1 MNKVYKSIWSKAR
14 ACFVAVSEASCSVT
28 HGAKSASFTFLSAL
42 ALVSS
47 FAAGESAAGP
57 SETFS
62 VEVPYD
68 SLVVGIDDRAAVI
81 VPSPKLDA
89 NPLVKADDHLLYK
102 NVVGVQKGLYINSG
116 RHLLLVGQENS
127 NPNDLPVELADG
139 AVYVGG
145 QKPGAEEVTP
155 SKLTLGS
162 DDSPAT
168 AGGHLAALNVGVD
181 PASGHAGVGGHAVVK
196 NGEFS
201 VDVLNNGSAGRGNDR
216 EGLVIGNANDKTAQ
230 LTVGTYTAVS
240 GGSMSNHGLFK
251 VATIA
256 TTNTESSY
264 RNFGTFEV
272 GTADISGKI
281 DNMGTASFNELTLRE
296 IGSVNEKD
304 ATLTAEKLTVT
315 GNALSGAD
323 GRHAIRGAL
332 ENRGLLTV
340 SDELSV
346 AGDLI
351 NSGEMSAKKV
361 SVHAAATVANASGG
375 YFLNKT
381 TAAIGSLDVEA
392 GSSVTNDGT
401 IKLKAGSKETTT
413 IAGSLKNN
421 NAAEFYDLTLEHGSS
436 YENAGTTT
444 VKNQLSLNDVNS
456 LNLVSG
462 SVTTKTVDFNFA
474 DKSDALDLRNGSL
487 KAESLTVSKGN
498 VLLNDFSG
506 RDATVK
512 TLENGSLSATT
523 LNAKEVVNGGIITV
537 KSSYSAKTTS
547 NTGTFSLEDGA
558 VFLSEGDGFENGGT
572 IRSNSAVTVSG
583 DLTNAGNIKT
593 PELVLASTG
602 KLISSGDLNLSA
614 LTAEKGSEVEITQN
628 SLSASTLNSK
638 GASITV
644 ENGLLNAG
652 DLNANGGSI
661 TVEESGSIKANNLQ
675 AQGVTYTQHGKN
687 GISAQNGWF
696 TASTLNLLAGSINA
710 ADIGGTLG
718 SNTYNIS
725 GLNGIPSINDSDPVD
740 TKNQYKDSLTQLIA
754 DEVTSDTVVNIA
766 SGSVFDVDKISLNG
780 SKPTI
785 NLRGGALQTSSS
797 QLFTGATTEAIKI
810 DASAPG
816 QTVELA
822 AGTLISTSV
831 GAVKSSIGNGLSLES
846 GNLVIDDAHYSADLV
861 SSVAKELQKVYGRLE
876 SITVN
881 FLGTLSGVFNIDS
894 AKQLAV
900 TSAPVVLNTVTL
912 YNGADET
919 SPVSSLQIGGT
930 SPASGRH
937 FDASMGFK
945 DLALAD
951 SVVIVGG
958 KELVLV
964 GNAVSSIPD
973 ASYRD
978 ETSKLLKDS
987 VDGGRVSVTEG
998 TFTLGTHGADT
1009 PSVGWINS
1017 TELQEKGSLNVKNGE
1032 FAVWNVD
1039 LHGKAEVASSALLHV
1054 NVLNVDKSGTL
1065 TNNGKITLEEN
1076 AGTAASFVQQG
1087 TVANK
1092 ANALFDTS
1100 ALSETINEG
1109 SFHNEGETKSN
1120 VLTNKAQAV
1129 FENSGTVNASLL
1141 NNAGVFKNSENG
1153 KASFANVSV
1162 SGELSNAGTFNV
1174 AEGLVISG
1182 HLTNAKFLTVGSA
1195 EISPDG
1201 ELVNSGKANGKTLV
1215 LNGILHNSGT
1225 SSWENIEINEGS
1237 TLDNKG
1243 SLEAKSG
1250 LTVSA
1255 STAAVNEGTL
1265 NASSAD
1271 AKLLGNLENRGN
1283 ASFGTLEISNGASY
1297 ANLGKDNGNVLTV
1310 GEGAEF
1316 YNEGTSE
1323 WNSLAVNKG
1332 LFESKGQMTVVNLTV
1347 KDAIFSVTGGLLKAA
1362 NADLTGT
1369 PIVVGKNS
1377 MLKTASENAYSKA
1390 EFAKVSELNN
1400 PYFVKE
1406 DGDLGLGASSLDFA
1420 AGIGAPIGTGRLT
1433 VTQNITTT
1441 SAGGIAVGNGTWTSE
1456 TDHADLSNGS
1466 LVFGKGSTT
1475 VIDSSILT
1483 NGKSAFTANDE
1494 NAKVTVDP
1502 TATLVLGNLKDSG
1515 EYTIVKGYDTTG
1527 NTDSNGWTGG
1537 WTGEKLIAL
1546 SQDGTGVNW
1555 KLELVNDSSQIR
1567 VQATLS
1573 DVRTVYPDLVIPNI
1587 ANSEIKKAEEGFA
1600 FNVLKDKELSVANKT
1615 ELLNSAAN
1623 ILTVGGAAAVSL
1635 QDLNTAVDSLESR
1648 LSMAGDAF
1656 LNGLMRQEGRGND
1669 LWIDVKGGKQ
1679 KYKSLSSSGLSKHG
1693 FDTNSFGF
1701 VLGYDR
1707 RLEGKPIVLGGAFS
1721 YNHGSL
1727 DSLGN
1732 VTKTKN
1738 KYDSFGLHAYGAY
1751 SPLEKLNLIGML
1763 SWMHNSSDISQHV
1776 NAAGIEK
1783 AEADVKSNLFSV
1795 AARVESSI
1803 PVGKTFIVPHAGLR
1817 YVWSK
1822 ADKFDTKVKGK
1833 KIWSNKA
1840 DSANTF
1846 QMPIGLAVRAD
1857 LPTASGWMVRPQAD
1871 VSLIPQFGDTKVKT
1885 KLTNGYGA
1893 SDSVEG
1899 EFSGEF
1905 GTKVSIGVQ
1914 AEKGRATF
1922 GAGYGFIG
1930 GAKGKQ
1936 DHLFKIE
1943 ARVRF

>member
-14 ACFVAVSEASCSVT
+14 ACFVVVSEATCSVT
-28 HGAKSASFTFLSAL
+28 HGAKSASFTFLCAL
-42 ALVSS
+42 ALAFPYTTS
-47 FAAGESAAGP
+47 ESATGP

-62 VEVPYD
+62 VEDPYD

-89 NPLVKADDHLLYK
+89 NPLVRADDYLLYK

-116 RHLLLVGQENS
+116 RHLLLVGQENT

-181 PASGHAGVGGHAVVK
+181 PASGHAGVGGQVIVK
-196 NGEFS
+196 NGEFT
-201 VDVLNNGSAGRGNDR
+201 VDTLNNGSAGYGEDR
-216 EGLVIGNANDKTAQ
+216 EGLVIGNADDTTTR
-230 LTVGTYTAVS
+230 LIVGNYTAVD
-240 GGSMSNHGLFK
+240 GSAMSNYGIFK
-251 VATIA
+251 AENIA
-256 TTNTESSY
+256 SRNTNNSFV
-264 RNFGTFEV
+264 NFGTFEI
-272 GTADISGKI
+272 GTADISGYLENK
-281 DNMGTASFNELTLRE
+281 GTASFDDLTFREYGTVNRQGAELTA
-296 IGSVNEKD
+296 G
-304 ATLTAEKLTVT
+304 KLTVA
-315 GNALSGAD
+315 GNALAGASGTY
-323 GRHAIRGAL
+323 AIRGAL
-332 ENRGLLTV
+332 DNQGKLSVTDELTV
-340 SDELSV
+340 G
-346 AGDLI
+346 GDVT

-361 SVHAAATVANASGG
+361 SVHATASVANASGG
-375 YFLNKT
+375 NFLNKT

-392 GSSVTNDGT
+392 GSSFTNDGT
-401 IKLKAGSKETTT
+401 IKLNDDSKETST

-421 NAAEFYDLTLEHGSS
+421 NATEFYDLTLENGSS

-456 LNLVSG
+456 LKLISG

-474 DKSDALDLRNGSL
+474 DKSDALDLRKGSL

-498 VLLNDFSG
+498 VFLSDFSG

-512 TLENGSLSATT
+512 TLENGSLSAAT
-523 LNAKEVVNGGIITV
+523 LHAKEVINSGIITL

-547 NTGTFSLEDGA
+547 NRGTFSLEDGA
-558 VFLSEGDGFENGGT
+558 VFLSEGDGFENSGT

-583 DLTNAGNIKT
+583 DLTNGGNIKT

-602 KLISSGDLNLSA
+602 KLISSADLNLSA
-614 LTAEKGSEVEITQN
+614 LTAEKGSKVEITQS
-628 SLSASTLNSK
+628 SLSVSTLNSK

-661 TVEESGSIKANNLQ
+661 TVEENGSIKANDLQ

-710 ADIGGTLG
+710 SDIGGTLG
-718 SNTYNIS
+718 NNTYNIS
-725 GLNGIPSINDSDPVD
+725 GLNSIPSISDSDPVD

-785 NLRGGALQTSSS
+785 NLRGGVLQTSSS

-810 DASAPG
+810 DASAPS
-816 QTVELA
+816 QTVELP
-822 AGTLISTSV
+822 AGTLISTSI
-831 GAVKSSIGNGLSLES
+831 GAVKSSIGNGLTLES

-881 FLGTLSGVFNIDS
+881 FLGTLSGVFNIES
-894 AKQLAV
+894 AKLLASS
-900 TSAPVVLNTVTL
+900 SAPVVLNTVTL

-919 SPVSSLQIGGT
+919 SSVSSLQVGGT
-930 SPASGRH
+930 SPASGQH

-945 DLALAD
+945 DIALAD
-951 SVVIVGG
+951 SVVIAGG

-964 GNAVSSIPD
+964 GNAVSATPD

-987 VDGGRVSVTEG
+987 SDGGRVSVTEG
-998 TFTLGTHGADT
+998 TLTLGTHGADT
-1009 PSVGWINS
+1009 PSVGWINYA
-1017 TELQEKGSLNVKNGE
+1017 ELQEKGSLNVKNGE

-1039 LHGKAEVASSALLHV
+1039 LSGKAEIASNALLHV
-1054 NVLNVDKSGTL
+1054 SVLNVDKSGTL

-1109 SFHNEGETKSN
+1109 FFHNEGETKSN

-1129 FENSGTVNASLL
+1129 FENSGTVTASLL
-1141 NNAGVFKNSENG
+1141 NNAGMFKNSENG

-1174 AEGLVISG
+1174 AEGLEVFG
-1182 HLTNAKFLTVGSA
+1182 RLTNANSLTVGSA

-1201 ELVNSGKANGKTLV
+1201 ELVNSGNANGKTLV
-1215 LNGILHNSGT
+1215 LNGILHNTGA

-1243 SLEAKSG
+1243 SLEAKSSLKVAA
-1250 LTVSA
+1250 LTA
-1255 STAAVNEGTL
+1255 TVNEGTL
-1265 NASSAD
+1265 NASA
-1271 AKLLGNLENRGN
+1271 ANTQLLGNLANRGS

-1323 WNSLAVNKG
+1323 WNSVAVNKG
-1332 LFESKGQMTVVNLTV
+1332 LFENKGQMTVANLTV
-1347 KDAIFSVTGGLLKAA
+1347 KDAIFNVTGGLLKAA
-1362 NADLTGT
+1362 KADLTGT
-1369 PIVVGKNS
+1369 SIVVGKNS

-1406 DGDLGLGASSLDFA
+1406 DGDLGLGANSLDFA

-1456 TDHADLSNGS
+1456 ADHADLSNGS

-1494 NAKVTVDP
+1494 NGKVTVDP

-1527 NTDSNGWTGG
+1527 NTDANGWTGG

-1555 KLELVNDSSQIR
+1555 KLEFVNETSQIR

-1600 FNVLKDKELSVANKT
+1600 FNLLKDKELSVANKT

-1623 ILTVGGAAAVSL
+1623 ILTVGGATAVSL
-1635 QDLNTAVDSLESR
+1635 QDLSTALDSLENR

-1656 LNGLMRQEGRGND
+1656 LNGWMRQEDRGND

-1679 KYKSLSSSGLSKHG
+1679 KYKSLSASGLSKHG

-1701 VLGYDR
+1701 VMGFDR
-1707 RLEGKPIVLGGAFS
+1707 KLEGKPIVLGGAFS

-1751 SPLEKLNLIGML
+1751 APLEKLNLIGML

-1783 AEADVKSNLFSV
+1783 AEADVKTNLFSV

-1803 PVGKTFIVPHAGLR
+1803 PVGKTSIVLHAGLR

-1846 QMPIGLAVRAD
+1846 QMPIGLALRAD
-1857 LPTASGWMVRPQAD
+1857 LPTASGWMIRPQAD

-1885 KLTNGYGA
+1885 KLTNSYGA

-1899 EFSGEF
+1899 EFSGKF

-1943 ARVRF
+1943 ARFRF